1 MDDEQDNNM
10 GVQTSSIIP
19 DDYVWSYPLNA
30 TSITASYSG
39 GGGGGGGSSGNY
51 IYGNISTSGTY
62 SIGVSPNDI
71 VFPDGVTLTKKL
83 EKLDQI
89 CDRLSI
95 LEPNPSLMEKYDA
108 LREAYEHYKTLEALL
123 KEQPKNE

>member
-95 LEPNPSLMEKYDA
+95 LEPNPALMEKYDA

>member
-1 MDDEQDNNM
+1 MDDKDVYSIGAQ
-10 GVQTSSIIP
+10 GSIIP
-19 DDYVWSYPLNA
+19 DDYVWSYPSNA
-30 TSITASYSG
+30 TTITGGGGVG
-39 GGGGGGGSSGNY
+39 GGGGGNYVFTNASSY
-51 IYGNISTSGTY
+51 SGTY
-62 SIGVSPNDI
+62 SIGISPNDI
-71 VFPDGVTLTKKL
+71 TFPDGVTLTKKL

-95 LEPNPSLMEKYDA
+95 LEPNPALMEKYDA